1 MAGGRG
7 VKPTTDED
15 ARLELWEKRL
25 QAMLVYLPYTA
36 LVVSVLLAATVPVP
50 TAKPFPYCLSLSV
63 AALGWLLLRSVLD
76 RYDHYDRFA
85 GDDHGRL
92 WVTVLHFS
100 GLIALI
106 FLMTLAD
113 PVFGYFGFAG
123 YLHAMRYLRGG
134 WRIVGGLVT
143 AMPVSVSQTGGMLPT
158 TSAAFVNL
166 AVAFLFNVV
175 SVGAVIA
182 LDGITERQSN
192 RRKASNAALSTATV
206 RLAAMLAENR
216 GLHAQLISQ
225 AREAGVLDERQRM
238 AREIHDTLAQA
249 LAGIVT
255 QLHAADQARERGG
268 PDADRRHLV
277 NAARLAREGLADA
290 RRAVR
295 ALRPEPLEQA
305 GLPAALAE
313 AVGQWRELHGTEA
326 KLTITGTARPL
337 HPEVEITLLRAAQE
351 ALANVAKHAGASRVG
366 LTLSYMEDVVTLDVR
381 DDGAGFD
388 PLTLPEPGSAG
399 AEGGGFGLTVMR
411 QRVRRLS
418 GRLEVESECGGGTAV
433 SATLPAIGRD
443 GLDG

>member
-1 MAGGRG
+1 MLGTVESR
-7 VKPTTDED
+7 PLTSED
-15 ARLELWEKRL
+15 DRLEMWERRV
-25 QAMLVYLPYTA
+25 QAMLVYLPYAA
-36 LVVSVLLAATVPVP
+36 LVVSVLLAVTVPVP
-50 TAKPFPYCLSLSV
+50 TAKPFPYSLTLS
-63 AALGWLLLRSVLD
+63 ATALGWLLLRAAMD
-76 RYDHYDRFA
+76 RYDHYDRLGA
-85 GDDHGRL
+85 ADGRL
-92 WVTVLHFS
+92 WLTVLHFA

-106 FLMTLAD
+106 FLMILAN

-123 YLHAMRYLRGG
+123 YLHAMRYLRGS
-134 WRIVGGLVT
+134 WRSIGGLVT
-143 AMPVSVSQTGGMLPT
+143 ALPVSVSQTGGMLPT
-158 TSAAFVNL
+158 STAAYLNL
-166 AVAFLFNVV
+166 AVTFLFNVV
-175 SVGAVIA
+175 SVGAVLA

-192 RRKASNAALSTATV
+192 RRKQSNAALTAANV

-249 LAGIVT
+249 FAGIVT
-255 QLHAADQARERGG
+255 QLHAVDQARERGG
-268 PDADRRHLV
+268 HDADRRHLA
-277 NAARLAREGLADA
+277 NAARLAREGLTDA

-295 ALRPEPLEQA
+295 ALCPEPLENA
-305 GLPAALAE
+305 ELPDALAE

-388 PLTLPEPGSAG
+388 LPTLPEPGSAR
-399 AEGGGFGLTVMR
+399 AAGGGFGLTVMR
-411 QRVRRLS
+411 QRVQGLS
-418 GRLEVESECGGGTAV
+418 GRLAIESERGGGTAV
-433 SATLPAIGRD
+433 SATLPAITRG